1 MDDTLSEL
9 VEKAVLRGSRYVKG
23 QVSLPQLPGKI
34 AELGVF
40 LLEKAR
46 TIETASPQALKT
58 ELIEIQQKIDDLRKD
73 VFNNKLYA

>member
-1 MDDTLSEL
+1 MDEALNEL

-23 QVSLPQLPGKI
+23 HVPLTQLHGKI

-46 TIETASPQALKT
+46 NIEGASPQGLRM

-73 VFNNKLYA
+73 VFNNKLSA